1 MDKTC
6 KFNAGYNMVLMEINK
21 EGPEEIE
28 MILSLTLTDL
38 IEKLQE
44 TLAEFPEEAH
54 DITIGKLLDM
64 IMADDPEET
73 DSETEDPAE

>member
-44 TLAEFPEEAH
+44 SLAELSEENRG
-54 DITIGKLLDM
+54 ITIGELLDL

-73 DSETEDPAE
+73 DSETEEPAE